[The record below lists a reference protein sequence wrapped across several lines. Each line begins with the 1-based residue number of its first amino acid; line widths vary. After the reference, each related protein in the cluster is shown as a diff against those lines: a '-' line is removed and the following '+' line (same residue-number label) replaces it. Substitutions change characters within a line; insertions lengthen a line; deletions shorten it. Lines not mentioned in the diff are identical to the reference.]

1 MFLYILL
8 AILIFGLLIMIHECG
23 HYIAARIFHVE
34 ITEFAIGMGPKVL
47 SKKSKKTGIRYSIRL
62 LPFGGFVSM
71 RGELD
76 ESTDDGEPENP
87 FAHEAIPRA
96 VPSLNPGIV
105 RQETL
110 PAEPDVII
118 LPPKPGDEDYVINYG
133 NTLISRPGWQRLIVH
148 AAGALMNI
156 TLAFILTLILTLW
169 IRVGGTQ
176 IAEFDDPLIDENG
189 NEITSST
196 VLKPNDTILSVNGHK
211 VRISDQLYYQ
221 IMREGYKGE
230 ALDLLVLHE
239 NGEKEHLLVTFPTV
253 TEQGTTFGSADFK
266 VYAVRKN
273 FGTVVSQTFWKST
286 YVVQMIWESLFDV
299 VTGRYSIN
307 AVSGPVGTAGAI
319 TEAAR
324 SGGATLLYLTLI
336 ISMNLGIFNL
346 LPIPPLDGGHLV
358 YTAVEMIS
366 RRRLPGKVTGAIDAA
381 GALIFFGFL
390 LFITVKDILAFF

>member
-87 FAHEAIPRA
+87 FAHEA
-96 VPSLNPGIV
+96 VPH
-105 RQETL
+105 ETVKT
-110 PAEPDVII
+110 EQKE
-118 LPPKPGDEDYVINYG
+118 PPKPGDEDYVINYG
-133 NTLISRPGWQRLIVH
+133 NTLISRPAWQRLIVH

-196 VLKPNDTILSVNGHK
+196 VLKQNDTILSVNGHK

-239 NGEKEHLLVTFPTV
+239 NGEKEHLAVTFPTV
-253 TEQGTTFGSADFK
+253 TEQGTTFGAADFK

-273 FGTVVSQTFWKST
+273 FGTVVKQTFWKST

-346 LPIPPLDGGHLV
+346 LPIPPLDGGHLA
-358 YTAVEMIS
+358 YTVVEMIS

-381 GALIFFGFL
+381 GALLFFGLL
-390 LFITVKDILAFF
+390 LFVTVKDILSFF